1 MKKFLFKILLIV
13 LIFELFIFNFN
24 SYRVLTDK
32 EKMEFLSEE
41 FEYIET
47 DEEVTIVEVKNI
59 NSKIKTVHMQLTN
72 VQDVDYEFMY
82 TDQTTGNFF
91 GTPIKTYIDS
101 LENSKYISCYL
112 SGNSQ
117 SFRIKIYA
125 ENIDVESITINEKIP
140 FNFNYSRVLILYF
153 IIVSIYLIKTNEIF
167 QIPFSE
173 KNFHQELVLLIIV
186 ALFLCIVC
194 YINDFSKQEEQYDFY
209 CLDFVNAIC
218 NGKISLLEEPIK
230 ELIELENPYDFSAR
244 RNAGLIK
251 NIDYI
256 WDAALYNG
264 KYYVYFGILPV
275 LLLFIPY
282 HIITKKYM
290 ICATAVL
297 IFSILAA
304 ISMKML
310 VKNIF
315 NRFFKDVPFKFMVYS
330 LLILLFGSQIL
341 ILNGIPRFYEVPII
355 AGIFFAVAGLNFMF
369 VAIEKEKINY
379 VYMFWSC
386 LFFSLSVACRPTQL
400 FSSLII
406 LPVLVKIFIN
416 NVKNRKDIIKNIL
429 AVVIP
434 YLTIGCLLMWYNY
447 VRFDSI
453 FEFGASYQLTIN
465 DMSNLRSRFMTIG
478 MGIVCNLFSI
488 PFIVPSFPFVCN
500 HNNLLS
506 FYGYYYIEN
515 MIGGLFILVPICFS
529 IFAIYKI
536 LKNSKNKDLSRF
548 ILILIIVGILFCII
562 SSMLGGSMQRYIAD
576 YAWIL
581 IIAGICSFI
590 EIYNMYNSD
599 EAKGILKRTFAILTI
614 YIIIINCCSGVISE
628 KSFMRYHSPEEYYK
642 LKYTIDFWE

>member
-1 MKKFLFKILLIV
+1 MKKVLLKILLVV

-32 EKMEFLSEE
+32 EKIEFSSEE

-47 DEEVTIVEVKNI
+47 DEEVTIIEVKNI
-59 NSKIKTVHMQLTN
+59 NSKIKTVHVELAN
-72 VQDVDYEFMY
+72 IADVDYEFLY
-82 TDQTTGNFF
+82 KDETTSNFL
-91 GTPIKTYIDS
+91 GTPIKTYIDT
-101 LENSKYISCYL
+101 LESSKYIPCYL
-112 SGNSQ
+112 SGSSE

-125 ENIDVESITINEKIP
+125 ENIEVESITINEKIP
-140 FNFNYSRVLILYF
+140 FNFNYARVLILYF
-153 IIVSIYLIKTNEIF
+153 VIVSIYLIKTNEIF
-167 QIPFSE
+167 QIPFSD
-173 KNFHQELVLLIIV
+173 KNFYQEFVLLIIL

-194 YINDFSKQEEQYDFY
+194 YINDFSKQDGKYDFY
-209 CLDFVNAIC
+209 CLDFVEAIC

-230 ELIELENPYDFSAR
+230 ELTELENPYDFSAR

-251 NIDYI
+251 DIDYK

-275 LLLFIPY
+275 LLIFVPY
-282 HIITKKYM
+282 YIITQKYM
-290 ICATAVL
+290 LCATAVL
-297 IFSILAA
+297 IFSVYAA

-310 VKNIF
+310 IKNIF

-341 ILNGIPRFYEVPII
+341 ILNGIPRFYEVPIA
-355 AGIFFAVAGLNFMF
+355 AGIFFAITGLNYMF
-369 VAIEKEKINY
+369 LAMEKEKINY
-379 VYMFWSC
+379 IYMFCAC
-386 LFFSLSVACRPTQL
+386 LFLSLAVACRPTQL

-406 LPVLVKIFIN
+406 LPVLVKTFIN
-416 NVKNRKDIIKNIL
+416 NVKNKKDIIKNIL
-429 AVVIP
+429 AVSIP
-434 YLTIGCLLMWYNY
+434 YLTVGILLMWYNY
-447 VRFDSI
+447 ARFGSI
-453 FEFGASYQLTIN
+453 FEFGASYQLTVN

-488 PFIVPSFPFVCN
+488 PFVVPSFPFVYN
-500 HNNLLS
+500 HNNLLT

-536 LKNSKNKDLSRF
+536 LKNTKNKDLSQF

-562 SSMLGGSMQRYIAD
+562 SSMMGGSMQRYMSD

-581 IIAGICSFI
+581 IMAGICSFI

-599 EAKGILKRTFAILTI
+599 EAKGILKRIFGILTI
-614 YIIIINCCSGVISE
+614 YIIIINFCSGIISE
-628 KSFMRYHSPEEYYK
+628 KSFMRYNSPKEYYK
-642 LKYTIDFWE
+642 LKYSIDFWE